1 MRLVP
6 TPAGYHLALGIR
18 FDDPLLTGAKLHGF
32 CFAKS
37 CPSHYWCPT
46 SPSARPMHQSI
57 ATPGVSA
64 PPRKKRRARR
74 TRYILIALLL
84 LVAGGIATS
93 VILAKREK
101 PIPVLTEKAVRKTI
115 LQTVS
120 ATGKIQPEVE

>member
-1 MRLVP
+1 
-6 TPAGYHLALGIR
+6 
-18 FDDPLLTGAKLHGF
+18 
-32 CFAKS
+32 
-37 CPSHYWCPT
+37 
-46 SPSARPMHQSI
+46 MHQSI

-74 TRYILIALLL
+74 IRYILIALLL

-115 LQTVS
+115 LQRLKRISV
-120 ATGKIQPEVE
+120 GRRVEELAAGFL